1 MGAMRAA
8 IITRPGD
15 PSVLEIRDVAEPSL
29 VPGALLVRVRAS
41 GLNRAD
47 LLQRRGL
54 YPPPPGISPLIPGLE
69 LAGVVEASP
78 GASGGFREGDRVM
91 GLLAGEACAE
101 KVALPASLAMPIPP
115 NLDFPEAAA
124 VPEVFLTAYDA
135 LFSQLRVLPGE
146 TLLIHAV
153 GSGVGTAAL
162 QLAKLGGLVTI
173 GASRSPEKLEK
184 AQRLGLDF
192 AVSSST
198 EGWREEVRRYTE
210 GRGVHAVLDLV
221 GGAAWEG
228 NLALLSEKG
237 RLLVVGLV
245 SGSRVTADLGVILRK
260 RLTVK
265 GTALRSRTLFEKA
278 ALVGEFSERMLPFF
292 STGRIR
298 PILDRVFPWHEVAAA
313 HRYLEENRS
322 FGKVVLDWSSAQ
334 NFDMRVPSA

>member
-1 MGAMRAA
+1 MIADAMMIAVRAV

-15 PSVLEIRDVAEPSL
+15 PSVLEIRDVPEPTLPSA
-29 VPGALLVRVRAS
+29 ALMVRVRAS

-54 YPPPPGISPLIPGLE
+54 HPPPPGVNPLIPGLE
-69 LAGVVEASP
+69 LAGDVEGSSDP
-78 GASGGFREGDRVM
+78 FGPFREGDRVM

-101 KVALPASLAMPIPP
+101 KAVLPVSTAMPVPVG
-115 NLDFPEAAA
+115 LDYHEAAA

-162 QLAKLGGLVTI
+162 QLAKLSGLVTI
-173 GASRSPEKLEK
+173 GTVRSPEKLEK
-184 AQRLGLDF
+184 ALRLGLDF
-192 AVSSST
+192 GVCST
-198 EGWREEVRRYTE
+198 HAGWREEVRRCVE

-221 GGAAWEG
+221 GAGLWEDTLDL
-228 NLALLSEKG
+228 LAEKG
-237 RLLVVGLV
+237 RMLVVGLV
-245 SGSRVTADLGVILRK
+245 SGSRVAADLGLILRK
-260 RLTVK
+260 RLSVC
-265 GTALRSRTLFEKA
+265 GTALRSRPAFEKA
-278 ALVGEFSERMLPFF
+278 SLVREFGERILPLF

-298 PILDRVFPWHEVAAA
+298 PVLDRVFPYDDVVAA

-322 FGKVVLDWSSAQ
+322 FGKVVLSW
-334 NFDMRVPSA
+334 